1 MSCYNTE
8 KIAKI
13 NNLQHSL
20 ILHTNLI
27 LQTIDKAIFLSQDWL
42 LSGQNRPINKMQP
55 LVFGE
60 NALTGDKVASA
71 ITSWTT

>member
-13 NNLQHSL
+13 NTLLHSL
-20 ILHTNLI
+20 KLHTNII
-27 LQTIDKAIFLSQDWL
+27 LLTIDKAIFLSQDWL
-42 LSGQNRPINKMQP
+42 LSDQNRPINKMQP

>member
-8 KIAKI
+8 KITKI
-13 NNLQHSL
+13 KTLQQSL
-20 ILHTNLI
+20 KLHTNII
-27 LQTIDKAIFLSQDWL
+27 LLTIDKAIFLSQDWL

-60 NALTGDKVASA
+60 NALTGDNFASA
-71 ITSWTT
+71 IISWTT

>member
-13 NNLQHSL
+13 NTLQHSL
-20 ILHTNLI
+20 NLHTNLI
-27 LQTIDKAIFLSQDWL
+27 LLTIDKAIFLSQDWL
-42 LSGQNRPINKMQP
+42 LSGQNRPINTMQP

-60 NALTGDKVASA
+60 NALIGEILASA
-71 ITSWTT
+71 IISWTT

>member
-60 NALTGDKVASA
+60 NALTGYKFASA